1 MTHFLKKYRFW
12 LLTPILFLFPHFMFS
27 QGGNQW
33 TSSVNVAGG
42 TNLSDWIYDVI
53 TTQEKNYFAVGFA
66 KEDEQNTTP
75 RPDVPYF
82 TLISPS
88 GLMLADGFVEIPS
101 LENPAN
107 TARGRLFN
115 VVEGIDAYFSVG
127 CIDCF
132 NAFTQGFLVKVNKTT
147 LAEQHWS
154 LLPSGST
161 SGRLNDIVN
170 VSAGGENYIVV
181 TGWANDGTGRKN
193 WIAAYNYDGTLR
205 TNGSVLHELVTPA
218 LGESGAMVH
227 DIAPDGKVRVYTAS
241 AVFKSQSS
249 DPTFPLLRRDQDIQ
263 VNVTSY
269 DPSSSIPFTIGTP
282 VEVNSITSRPY
293 TGPNANGAIAPGPN
307 DIFEVYKPRF
317 TNGESDKYPY
327 GPKYLGTSFAR
338 INMTNCNESAPAP
351 GLLYM

>member
-33 TSSVNVAGG
+33 TTNVNVAGE
-42 TNLSDWIYDVI
+42 TNLADWIYDVI
-53 TTQEKNYFAVGFA
+53 TTEEKNYFAVGFA
-66 KEDEQNTTP
+66 KEDETDVIP

-82 TLISPS
+82 SLLSPN
-88 GLMLADGFVEIPS
+88 GVLLGDGFVEIPS
-101 LENPAN
+101 LENPLN

-115 VVEGIDAYFSVG
+115 VVEGTDAYFSVG

-193 WIAAYNYDGTLR
+193 WIAA
-205 TNGSVLHELVTPA
+205 
-218 LGESGAMVH
+218 
-227 DIAPDGKVRVYTAS
+227 
-241 AVFKSQSS
+241 
-249 DPTFPLLRRDQDIQ
+249 
-263 VNVTSY
+263 
-269 DPSSSIPFTIGTP
+269 
-282 VEVNSITSRPY
+282 
-293 TGPNANGAIAPGPN
+293 
-307 DIFEVYKPRF
+307 
-317 TNGESDKYPY
+317 
-327 GPKYLGTSFAR
+327 
-338 INMTNCNESAPAP
+338 
-351 GLLYM
+351 